1 MRTSRRGL
9 RAAASS
15 LYAGLPDERPGRA
28 PHPCPPFAPS
38 TKRAFRY
45 LALGDSIVTGAVTY
59 WSEIESYADY
69 LYAHLRKYYAGKA
82 EVHFDNLARNGDGS
96 RELLERLDK
105 DSKMAA
111 AVRRADLITLC
122 IGGNNLLRAAKIPGF
137 TEIDWDEAEKGVR
150 QFESDWP
157 LLTNRIDAL
166 KRPGAVVIANTLY
179 NPYDIHPPKGY
190 EKDAGLNERAAPFI
204 ARINAAIG
212 TTRRPGWRI
221 ADVFAAFD
229 RYARTRMADVTHMYP
244 PLIKYILR
252 NPHPTRRG
260 QLIIAELCIA
270 AYEGIA
276 IPDFGFFA
284 VALENATGEGA
295 QA

>member
-1 MRTSRRGL
+1 MRTSRHGL
-9 RAAASS
+9 QAAASP
-15 LYAGLPDERPGRA
+15 LHAGLPYEGPGRA
-28 PHPCPPFAPS
+28 PHPVLSFAPS
-38 TKRAFRY
+38 AKRSFRY
-45 LALGDSIVTGAVTY
+45 VALGDSIVTGAVTY

-69 LYAHLRKYYAGKA
+69 LYAHLRKYYAGRA
-82 EVHFDNLARNGDGS
+82 EVHFENLAKNGDDSG
-96 RELLERLDK
+96 ELLERLGK

-157 LLTNRIDAL
+157 LLTERIDAL

-179 NPYDIHPPKGY
+179 NSYDIHPPKGY
-190 EKDAGLNERAAPFI
+190 EKDAGLHEKAAPYI
-204 ARINAAIG
+204 ARINAVIG
-212 TTRRPGWRI
+212 ATRRAGWQI
-221 ADVFAAFD
+221 ADVFTTFD
-229 RYARTRMADVTHMYP
+229 RYSRSRMADVTHMYP

-270 AYEGIA
+270 AYEGVS
-276 IPDFGFFA
+276 IPEFGFFA
-284 VALENATGEGA
+284 AALEDGA
-295 QA
+295 V